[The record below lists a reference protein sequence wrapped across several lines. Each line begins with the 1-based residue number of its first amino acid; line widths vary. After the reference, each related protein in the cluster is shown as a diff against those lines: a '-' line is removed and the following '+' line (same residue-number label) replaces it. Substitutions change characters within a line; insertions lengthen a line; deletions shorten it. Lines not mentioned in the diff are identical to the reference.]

1 MGGSASKRQA
11 LAWARLGIQ
20 NRPFCLSMSMK
31 KYIIYARKSTESEDR
46 QVLSIDSQ
54 INELKEIA
62 KRRGFEIAEILKESK
77 SAKAP
82 GRPIFNA
89 LMDRAESGEVA
100 GILCWKLDRL
110 ARNPVDG
117 GRIIWSIKQQ
127 GLTIVTPA
135 QTYSREDDNV
145 ILMYVEFGMAQKYI
159 DDLGKGVK
167 RGNRA
172 KLEMGWLPGP
182 APIGF
187 LNKLDDHTLI
197 PDPERFPLIRKM
209 WELYMG
215 GTSVSEIINTADKE
229 WGLKTIKRK
238 RMGGLPISKSQ
249 FYRMLVSPFYY
260 GQLERM
266 DYGEKRQ
273 YQGKHKPIVSKEEF
287 WKVQRMLGRPAPRPQ
302 EKRHFAFTGMIR
314 CGECGCSITAEE
326 KIKKSGRAY
335 TYYRCSRRHKTITC
349 KNPPVTLPELEKQ
362 VAPILEE
369 ITIPDAFKEWAL
381 GWLRRGHEFESDN
394 REVVLSTLQNTYAEN
409 ERKLDRLTDMRLKEM
424 LTDEEYTS
432 KKAALTGEQKN
443 LKEKIGDADQHAQN
457 WRERMEW
464 AFDYATAAKKRFE
477 SPDLEERRKVLY
489 ELGTNLILQNK
500 ELRLELNETL
510 SLFAKYSKQLFSDV
524 ERLELDKN
532 GHIQEGTNAFQ
543 QLVPT
548 WRVGWDL
555 NPR

>member
-1 MGGSASKRQA
+1 
-11 LAWARLGIQ
+11 
-20 NRPFCLSMSMK
+20 MSIK
-31 KYIIYARKSTESEDR
+31 KYIIYARKSTTSEDL

-54 INELKEIA
+54 INELKEVA
-62 KRRGFEIAEILKESK
+62 KRRGFEIAEVLKESK

-82 GRPIFNA
+82 GRPVFNS
-89 LMDRAESGEVA
+89 LMNRVESGEVT

-127 GLTIVTPA
+127 GLTIITPT
-135 QTYSREDDNV
+135 QSYGSEDDNT

-167 RGNRA
+167 RGNRT
-172 KLEMGWLPGP
+172 KLQMGWLPGV
-182 APIGF
+182 APIGY

-215 GTSVSEIINTADKE
+215 GTSVSEIIKTADEE
-229 WGLKTIKRK
+229 WGLKTLKKK

-249 FYRMLVSPFYY
+249 FYRILVSSFYY

-273 YQGKHKPIVSKEEF
+273 YQGKHKPMVSKEEF

-302 EKRHFAFTGMIR
+302 EKRHFAFTGLIR

-335 TYYRCSRRHKTITC
+335 TYYRCSRRHKTIDC
-349 KNPPVTLPELEKQ
+349 KNPPITLPELEKQ
-362 VAPILEE
+362 VIPRLEE
-369 ITIPDAFKEWAL
+369 ITVPDAFKNWAL
-381 GWLRRGHEFESDN
+381 SWLQRSHENESDN
-394 REVVLSTLQNTYAEN
+394 REVALSSLQNTYAEN
-409 ERKLDRLTDMRLKEM
+409 ERKLDRLTDMRLREM
-424 LTDEEYTS
+424 LTDEEYIS
-432 KKAALTGEQKN
+432 KKAALTGEQEN
-443 LKEKIGDADQHAQN
+443 LKAKIADTDQHAQN

-464 AFDYATAAKKRFE
+464 ALDYATAAKKRFE
-477 SPDLEERRKVLY
+477 SPDLEERRKVLC
-489 ELGTNLILQNK
+489 ELGVNLILQNK

-510 SLFAKYSKQLFSDV
+510 SLFAKYSKKLFADV
-524 ERLELDKN
+524 ERLELDEN
-532 GHIQEGTNAFQ
+532 GYIKEEATAFQ
-543 QLVPT
+543 LVAPS
-548 WRVGWDL
+548 WRARWDL
-555 NPR
+555 NPRCGP